1 MFPSKNAC
9 NLFKQMVSSSRSSYA
24 FAVCLAAIILAYRIQ
39 LTIGLFT
46 NSIRPF
52 DFNPGSRQVGFMLT
66 YLPYDLALVLAGF
79 SITRLFSQPS
89 LFIKNS
95 KALFILR
102 IFGFI
107 SLHLA
112 IFTILVIHGAHLQL
126 LFGAQTGLDTSMIME
141 TWKNIQF
148 TELSRF
154 IKFKEV
160 LFLFLPVGLFWLVL
174 FLPLPVRRWMA
185 GISIILIILFSSFLV
200 FAAKD
205 ESKNVP
211 REIRLNPAFFLL
223 SDVLNHASFG
233 QTSDHENIYQHKRDE
248 SGLQLTGLAYIHP
261 INPLKWLPPKSK
273 RPWNVIFFVME
284 SVGTRYA
291 FDTSQGPMPMPF
303 LYQMSKKGWYLKNH
317 FTVANI
323 SHKAFFSLM
332 SGLYDFFNRETFGLR
347 PDACVPSLYNFL
359 AGTHESFLVTPTS
372 ITWYFPTAFVKNSG
386 LSEIHSYD
394 DLKLSTK
401 EEYHSLGH
409 YIGRDE
415 VETVGYFIRRIN
427 MAKEPFLGIYFSFAA
442 HLPYFDYGP
451 DYRIREDDGRAVSRY
466 YNNLNLLDDMIKRIY
481 DNLKEKGRLKRT
493 ILVFVGDHGQA
504 FGQHHPDN
512 LMHYRYSYNE
522 NLETPA
528 ILYQPGL
535 FKPRAVEVPTSHV
548 DLLPTLLDAMRI
560 PYDPSLF
567 DGESLFENK
576 LQREYLFFYGYEG
589 SISSVSTHGIKVQ
602 YSLKNKICQA
612 FDLRLDPE
620 EKHPLDCSPY
630 QPQLEALH
638 KFVDHHDSGLVQYN
652 ASLKEK
658 KDFHGHRHPRLSVLP
673 LQ

>member
-52 DFNPGSRQVGFMLT
+52 DFNPGSRPVGFMLT
-66 YLPYDLALVLAGF
+66 YLPYDLALILAGF
-79 SITRLFSQPS
+79 SITWLFSQPS

-112 IFTILVIHGAHLQL
+112 IFTMLVIHGAHLQL
-126 LFGAQTGLDTSMIME
+126 LFEAQTGLDTSIVME
-141 TWKNIQF
+141 AWKDITF
-148 TELSRF
+148 MTILGF
-154 IKFKEV
+154 IKFKEI
-160 LFLFLPVGLFWLVL
+160 LFILLPFGLFWLVL
-174 FLPLPVRRWMA
+174 FLPLSVKRWMS
-185 GISIILIILFSSFLV
+185 GISIILVLLCSSFLV

-205 ESKNVP
+205 ESKNIS
-211 REIRLNPAFFLL
+211 REIRLNPALFFL
-223 SDVLNHASFG
+223 SDVLNPASFREMA
-233 QTSDHENIYQHKRDE
+233 DHRNIYKARKDE
-248 SGLQLTGLAYIHP
+248 LDLQLIRPVSIHP
-261 INPLKWLPPKSK
+261 INPLKWLPPKSE

-284 SVGTRYA
+284 SVGSRYA
-291 FDTSQGPMPMPF
+291 FDTSHGPMPMPF
-303 LYQMSKKGWYLKNH
+303 LHQMSKKGWYLKNH
-317 FTVANI
+317 FTAANI

-347 PDACVPSLYNFL
+347 RDAFIPSLYNFL
-359 AGTHESFLVTPTS
+359 AKTHESFLVTPTS
-372 ITWYFPTAFVKNSG
+372 TAWYFPAAFVKNSG
-386 LSEIHSYD
+386 LSEVHSFD
-394 DLKLSTK
+394 NLKLSTK

-415 VETVGYFIRRIN
+415 VETVDYFIKRIN
-427 MAKEPFLGIYFSFAA
+427 AAKEPFLGIYFSFAA

-451 DYRIREDDGRAVSRY
+451 DYRIREDDGRAISRY
-466 YNNLNLLDDMIKRIY
+466 YNNLNLLDQMIKRIY
-481 DNLKEKGRLKRT
+481 DNLKEKGLLKRT
-493 ILVFVGDHGQA
+493 ILVFVGDHGEA

-512 LMHYRYSYNE
+512 FMHSRYSYNE
-522 NLETPA
+522 NVETPA

-535 FKPRAVEVPTSHV
+535 FKPRAVEIPTSHV

-567 DGESLFENK
+567 DGESLFQNR
-576 LQREYLFFYGYEG
+576 LQREYLFSYGYEG
-589 SISSVSTHGIKVQ
+589 SISSISTRGIKVQ
-602 YSLKNKICQA
+602 YSLKNKNCQA
-612 FDLRLDPE
+612 FDLRVDPGE
-620 EKHPLDCSPY
+620 EHPLDCSPY

-658 KDFHGHRHPRLSVLP
+658 KDFHGHRHPRLSALP
-673 LQ
+673 LE